1 MTRRAN
7 GEAIRAIREALGIRQ
22 DAMAARVGITKS
34 QLSKVEH
41 GANGASPEV
50 MRKLADELSVTLDA
64 ITYPAPAAVTA

>member
-7 GEAIRAIREALGIRQ
+7 GDAIRAIREALGIRQ
-22 DAMAARVGITKS
+22 DALAARVGITKS

-50 MRKLADELSVTLDA
+50 MRKVADELGVTLDA
-64 ITYPAPAAVTA
+64 VTYPVAEPVPQ